1 LKKCATTGEC
11 EGGCNIIEVMCCE
24 GGCIGGN
31 AAMNNQKTARKLIDS
46 LAANS
51 KDIEKI

>member
-1 LKKCATTGEC
+1 MV
-11 EGGCNIIEVMCCE
+11 EVMCCE

-31 AAMNNQKTARKLIDS
+31 ATMNNQKAAKKQIDA
-46 LAANS
+46 LAQNS